1 MQTCYRHKG
10 RLLLKALKLNMYP
23 CTWTNRLCFVFYVLP
38 RVQVTST
45 CFLTFS
51 KGWDPVV
58 QSTQVCNGQFFHQLK
73 TQQTKMYLYLT
84 LRPVTTT
91 VTVYSLNYS
100 YKTVNTMF
108 SVLSFMAGNLWLGF
122 TGGKSS
128 VYYFNRSQV
137 FEHGPISVKI
147 QKQISNLN

>member
-73 TQQTKMYLYLT
+73 TQQTKMYLYPT

-91 VTVYSLNYS
+91 VTAYSLNYS

-108 SVLSFMAGNLWLGF
+108 SVLS
-122 TGGKSS
+122 SS
-128 VYYFNRSQV
+128 LSWQVICGWVLLVEKALFITLIDHRS
-137 FEHGPISVKI
+137 
-147 QKQISNLN
+147 LNTVPF